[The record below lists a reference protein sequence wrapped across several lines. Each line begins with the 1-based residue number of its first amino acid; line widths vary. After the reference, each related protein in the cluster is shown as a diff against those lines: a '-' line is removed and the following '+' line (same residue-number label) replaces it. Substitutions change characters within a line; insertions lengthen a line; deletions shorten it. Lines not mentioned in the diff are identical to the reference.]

1 MADHM
6 AEDGFKEAGYEYVSI
21 DVSTFLVTCYQPEA
35 VLENIHTHLLE
46 GQWKL

>member
-21 DVSTFLVTCYQPEA
+21 DVSTFLVTCYQP
-35 VLENIHTHLLE
+35 
-46 GQWKL
+46 